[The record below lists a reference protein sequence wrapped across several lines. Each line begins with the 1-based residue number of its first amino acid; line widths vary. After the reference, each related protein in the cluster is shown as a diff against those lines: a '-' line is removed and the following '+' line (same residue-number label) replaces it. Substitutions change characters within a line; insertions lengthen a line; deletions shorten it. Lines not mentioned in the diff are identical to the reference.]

1 MNQPGP
7 ISSDLSL
14 HRLGGERFSTT
25 YQPASQRLE
34 WLREVIGKQ
43 YANVEITPPDDTY
56 LYNDMFIYPWQ
67 QGIRLSP
74 IYSNAITLERLPS
87 EPENVTQD
95 CYFVVLLTAGQYK
108 IEQGGRESYLK
119 PGEMTLYDATEPHRI
134 TIPQPFSKVLISIP
148 RHLLNA
154 RIANIQQLTASK
166 LNTYEGIGA
175 VTSRLIQSTVNEL
188 PTLEH
193 GAFQSLAEPIFES
206 LSHSLIGCQG
216 RQSELSRSQSLS
228 LWRVKQFIKHNL
240 GNSELSAATIAAAV
254 KLSPRYINKM
264 FEQEQ
269 TSLMRFMT
277 QQRIARCR
285 HYLASQLH
293 THLSITE
300 IAMQAGFNNMSHF
313 SRVFREQYGMTP
325 RDYRQQQLKKH

>member
-7 ISSDLSL
+7 ISSDLPL
-14 HRLGGERFSTT
+14 QRLGGERFSTA

-108 IEQGGRESYLK
+108 IEQGGRESFLK

-134 TIPQPFSKVLISIP
+134 TIPQPFSKVLISVP

-154 RIANIQQLTASK
+154 RIANVEQLTASK
-166 LNTYEGIGA
+166 LNTHDGIGA
-175 VTSRLIQSTVNEL
+175 VTSRLIQSIVNEL

-193 GAFQSLAEPIFES
+193 GAFQSLAEPTIDS
-206 LSHSLIGCQG
+206 LSYSLIGSQG
-216 RQSELSRSQSLS
+216 KQTELSQSQSLS

-240 GNSELSAATIAAAV
+240 GNSELNAATIAAAV

-293 THLSITE
+293 NHLSITE

-325 RDYRQQQLKKH
+325 RYYRQQQLKKH

>member
-1 MNQPGP
+1 M
-7 ISSDLSL
+7 
-14 HRLGGERFSTT
+14 
-25 YQPASQRLE
+25 
-34 WLREVIGKQ
+34 IGKQ

-108 IEQGGRESYLK
+108 IEQGGRESFLK

-134 TIPQPFSKVLISIP
+134 TIPQPFSKVLISVP

-154 RIANIQQLTASK
+154 RIANVEQLTASK
-166 LNTYEGIGA
+166 LNTHDGIGA
-175 VTSRLIQSTVNEL
+175 VTSRLIQSIVNEL

-193 GAFQSLAEPIFES
+193 GAFQSLAEPTIDS
-206 LSHSLIGCQG
+206 LSYSLIGSQG
-216 RQSELSRSQSLS
+216 KQTELSQSQSLS

-240 GNSELSAATIAAAV
+240 GNSELNAATIAAAV

-293 THLSITE
+293 NHLSITE

-325 RDYRQQQLKKH
+325 RYYRQQQLKKH

>member
-7 ISSDLSL
+7 ISSDLPL
-14 HRLGGERFSTT
+14 QRLGGERFSTA

-108 IEQGGRESYLK
+108 IEQGGRESFLK

-134 TIPQPFSKVLISIP
+134 TIPQPFSKVLISVP

-154 RIANIQQLTASK
+154 RIANVEQLTASK
-166 LNTYEGIGA
+166 LNTYDGIGA
-175 VTSRLIQSTVNEL
+175 VSSRLIQSIVNEL

-193 GAFQSLAEPIFES
+193 GAFQSLAEPTIDS
-206 LSHSLIGCQG
+206 LSYSLIGSQG
-216 RQSELSRSQSLS
+216 RQTELSQSQSLS

-240 GNSELSAATIAAAV
+240 GNSELNATTIAAAV

-277 QQRIARCR
+277 EQRIARCR

-293 THLSITE
+293 NHLSITE

-313 SRVFREQYGMTP
+313 SRVFREQDGMTP